1 MCGFLTEFN
10 ISSQKMLDK
19 GAFLEVLNVSFKRGP
34 DSQGYMSP
42 DRYLQMGFNRLAIID
57 TTDAGQQPMQSP
69 NRKFTIV
76 FNGEIYNHLDLRKKL
91 DFNRY
96 RGHSDTE
103 TITVCLE
110 AWGIEKTVKALN
122 GMFAMA
128 IYNHETQ
135 ELSLVRDFAGIKPLF
150 YGWDGK
156 SLVTASQYDQIISHP
171 SFANKS
177 VNSQVLK
184 LYLQQHFVPAPFG
197 LHEDTFQILPGEI
210 VTFNKKGVKKHLRYW
225 ELTVNQEPTLSN
237 PKEAEAHI
245 ESVLDTCVQRQ
256 LLSDV
261 PVGAFL
267 SGGVDSSL
275 IGTSIKKYHNR
286 AQVFTIGSD
295 SKIHDE
301 SLRAKQFAEALDLQ
315 QTIWNLNAK
324 ETLSY
329 WDEAMKA
336 LHEPMADFS
345 ILPTYLVS
353 KLAKKQVTVAL
364 SGDGGDELFFG
375 YERFWSVS
383 KNLAYQH
390 YPSLLRKALYG
401 FDKYTT
407 GNKNLNGVL
416 LASSQAKAHQ
426 GMHSRFR
433 NEWLDALAPNLKEVP
448 VPQSYKVYNYKNTK
462 DPRAL
467 LQSMRHAEF
476 YGMMQKTLRK
486 VDLASMENSLEVRVP
501 FLDKQMIEASL
512 QIDPLLSYGMHKR
525 KQLLKNV
532 LHKRIPSVPE
542 ETVKKGFSIP
552 LSTWLREDLK
562 PFFTERLLD
571 ADLSSYG
578 FERSAIE
585 NLLKMHDKK
594 QKDLKW
600 PLFTLY
606 ALLK

>member
-1 MCGFLTEFN
+1 MCGFLAEYN
-10 ISSQKMLDK
+10 VSSVKALEK
-19 GAFLEVLNVSFKRGP
+19 KAFLRLLELSHTRGP
-34 DSQGYMSP
+34 DSQGYLLAES
-42 DRYLQMGFNRLAIID
+42 YLQMGFNRLAILD
-57 TTDAGQQPMQSP
+57 TSDAGQQPMQSP
-69 NRKFTIV
+69 NKKYTIV

-110 AWGIEKTVKALN
+110 AWGIERTVQALN
-122 GMFAMA
+122 GMFAMT
-128 IYNHETQ
+128 IFNHETR

-150 YGWDGK
+150 FGWDCK
-156 SLVTASQYDQIISHP
+156 TLVAASQYDQVISHP
-171 SFANKS
+171 SFVNKS

-197 LHEDTFQILPGEI
+197 LHEDTYQVLPGEI
-210 VTFNKKGVKKHLRYW
+210 VTFNSKGVKEHLRYW
-225 ELTVNQEPTLSN
+225 ELPVNQKPIITNSS
-237 PKEAEAHI
+237 EAESHI
-245 ESVLDTCVQRQ
+245 ESILDSCVQNQ

-261 PVGAFL
+261 PLGAFL

-275 IGTSIKKYHNR
+275 IGTSIKKYHNK

-301 SLRAKQFAEALDLQ
+301 SLRAKQFAEALELQ

-324 ETLSY
+324 EMLTY

-345 ILPTYLVS
+345 ILPSYLVS
-353 KLAKKQVTVAL
+353 KLAKKKVTVAL

-375 YERFWSVS
+375 YERFWSVG
-383 KNLAYQH
+383 KNITYQH
-390 YPSLLRKALYG
+390 QPELIRKAIYG

-407 GNKNLNGVL
+407 SNKRVNSVL
-416 LASSQAKAHQ
+416 LSKRQGEAHQ
-426 GMHSRFR
+426 GLHSRFR
-433 NEWLDALAPNLKEVP
+433 KEWLEAVAPELSDVSLPKAY
-448 VPQSYKVYNYKNTK
+448 QVYGYNNTK
-462 DPRAL
+462 DPRDL
-467 LQSMRHAEF
+467 LQTMRHAEF

-501 FLDKQMIEASL
+501 FLDKQMIEVSL
-512 QIDPLLSYGMHKR
+512 QIDPLLSSGKNKR

-562 PFFTERLLD
+562 PLFTERLLD
-571 ADLSSYG
+571 ADLSPYG

-585 NLLKMHDKK
+585 KLLKMHDTK
-594 QKDLKW
+594 QQDLKW